1 MSKPYKQRKQEG
13 NFKCPVC
20 GATLELL
27 THVHV
32 NKHGMTK
39 EQFLEKYPEYGSDIY
54 WGTAPNQN
62 SKERLEYY
70 KEYKKNRREAGK
82 REG

>member
-1 MSKPYKQRKQEG
+1 M
-13 NFKCPVC
+13 
-20 GATLELL
+20 
-27 THVHV
+27 
-32 NKHGMTK
+32 
-39 EQFLEKYPEYGSDIY
+39 EKYPEYGSDIY